1 MYDFLKQ
8 DDKLKL
14 KGLAYYQI
22 AGGIFGIGALIFALA
37 QAGAI
42 TGLLLLLY
50 ILAFGLYSF
59 SIFCGQQLLK
69 GNLIK
74 GLKISTINQVI
85 QTIQFAVFG
94 ISFQY
99 ISGFGFTTGFDI
111 TADFK
116 FVSTFSLSEFICN
129 VNYEKDLA
137 IVGINIV
144 AIIVLYFIE
153 NLKRKIKTGSI
164 TEKQ

>member
-111 TADFK
+111 TSDFK